1 MTTARST
8 PNLLFLPNQA
18 APASLHSPP
27 GAAPGS
33 AAPLPYSAPPH
44 HHPPSAVPS
53 IYNYLQ
59 QQQQQGRPG
68 LSFSP
73 PVAGGEGSGRPPAP
87 PVRDA
92 SSLKLKSVME
102 RCDRYPAS
110 SELCDGGRRSTGCPP
125 EDPPFPSPDSPPP
138 PGAGPNSSSLSSSP
152 VRSPPYPFPLP
163 RVDRDGK
170 PIGDSDYAVPSP
182 PERDTGAGGCW
193 IQRGTTRLTQADLEE
208 YARTYEESL
217 VLRQHQMMALQQSQ
231 HAAAAAAHMML
242 LTSLGGHHG
251 HGHHPVAPHHAVGGG
266 GASSASSSSYA
277 HSEGYHSYVSSCD
290 SSASASHTPFLDRL
304 RRESEAA
311 AAAAAANQQRSA
323 LSLECH
329 KSASEGRDDGDDLDE
344 PEDAGVADEDDHV
357 ESSEC
362 DEGSGGRLGHGGG
375 GGSNGGS
382 GGSSSGGETLKWHGS
397 VGDVSVASS
406 SVSGSSSSAAAR
418 QLIAHSARVKTPQR
432 HHSESVLYLGGG
444 GPMTSSASTTS
455 GSSSSTSWQAR
466 VQRNNA
472 LNHKLRMFPVNTYTV
487 QPQLQMATVHH
498 QPQPPQ
504 QQPVSPSSPPPAD
517 QTSPRTML
525 RLPHSFSVAERIHEL
540 EKQSRRRAGAEGN
553 NWNGNNVNNSNG
565 GGYTYLDPEKRHRVS
580 DPTLKAIQ
588 KKALL
593 SYYER
598 HHRGGGRSSA
608 GNPSPDGGVVG
619 VARLTCV
626 PGMSSSTNSEDGMAK
641 HSEGNGLICSSNGTW
656 RSEQQQAQPQVPT
669 PSQQHHQQIS
679 PTQRSLSPQHQYG
692 PQSPRSSSCQQKDGH
707 SQPYHRSQSMDGR
720 PSPPSEPP
728 PNDDD
733 PSLSLTLPPQPRG
746 LPQGCAPVPYSRRS
760 SSASDYLSTGGTWR
774 EHFQR
779 GRETTTTSSDAGSV
793 RDMPRH
799 EHSASCGSLPGGEL
813 GPLILGPPISLDHW
827 VPERPPKKP
836 HLRAAFSPPHHQQ
849 SAPQPFPHTPN
860 EISDTPPS
868 SPPIPPP
875 RTTSSSN
882 NSPASAPPTL
892 PSSSHRCPSPDDPPP
907 PPPPPL
913 PEDDE
918 VLLSDEPLPPPPP
931 HLQPPSPQSH
941 DPWSIPH
948 GNRKSPTSCPPLT
961 SSENQSDGCARSNGV
976 TYPTTA
982 PYIAPERHFFGENFS
997 INPSPSL
1004 AKPGSPPP
1012 RPQQLQPWQPMS
1024 AGDGGSSGGLSA
1036 NSSQST
1042 MLQISPN
1049 IPARGVP
1056 AIRTLVKTPNQG
1068 FATSK
1073 SVIPGGGRERP
1084 PVMSRA
1090 RISAAQQWRSTD
1102 SSSESS
1108 RTSPK
1113 SPPLSSNAPQETGP
1127 MPGPQSP
1134 IKESKGSDRP
1144 WGIGSQAH
1152 RRPNHWQV
1160 PLKSTVRKFPSEH
1173 LSPTKNSAD
1182 SIPIKSPNRSLQAMN
1197 LKNTDSD
1204 DNRHSHSHEN
1214 GVGDRLVDSVEEN
1227 SDTNS
1232 VKTKSS
1238 KFQAN
1243 LVGKAALRTQSKS
1256 SSYLSTYH
1264 THHLQLMHRRGSEKG
1279 TPNFEGSYKRTLSP
1293 PSSELLHISKQ
1304 SETLQQRSLTESN
1317 SENKNQLHQHVP
1329 GWEERVPDLAGGTLG
1344 TLNNSKD
1351 ICESASLKGGR
1362 RSRLDHS
1369 WVKSDASWREEGT
1382 GVTERRLDEEDGTS
1396 EMDEGEGDGERVR
1409 RGRRRRGVN
1418 GRENGVVTSTGSQS
1432 RSLTASSSSSS
1443 SSTMS
1448 SFSVSSVSTSSLP
1461 GMSSLRSPISLAPYE
1476 TSADSWVVSQSSPAT
1491 QTGDADHSVAS
1502 SGKAD
1507 AASQTESLDEGV
1519 EVERRDSGGEE
1530 KGSLEEM
1537 AVKKERVLPDSALSR
1552 NSLTKRSSSE
1562 GVNGTVEN
1570 GTHTTSSSTSPPSS
1584 PPPSPPKCSPP
1595 AISPPQPSTTPPIV
1609 APPSPPPPAP
1619 QSLTEEAECER
1630 LSRDLVS
1637 LLPPTD
1643 RLQGILAPI
1652 PDQKRPTDYVSGLFR
1667 LDVAPRPR
1675 SCTSASVNRLLGSK
1689 SSKSDEKESQDSETE
1704 ESSKVERC
1712 KSSSETVKKER
1723 VEAPLPA
1730 TSPYFTTSEPK
1741 ARFLA
1746 RYGRD
1751 VGSGKT
1757 GLEQTDTQEL
1767 QRKKEELMSRLSR
1780 KLEVLREEAIAVSE
1794 EAALNE
1800 DLGRGVATQLGQLAL
1815 PHEVSRF
1822 KLHVDEVG
1830 KVTSLLLALSGRLAR
1845 AENALALEDTA
1856 TSTNGHL
1863 NSALSSGEERKALEG
1878 KRDKL
1883 RDQLEE
1889 AKQLKASIDR
1899 RSGSVSAMLA
1909 RYLDPEAFADYGHFI
1924 SMKAKLIVDAR
1935 EVSDKIKL
1943 GEEQLSAL
1951 KETLLSS
1958 SFPTSTTN
1966 TVSQS
1971 NALSSTSVETSL
1983 CPSSSVPEKSANNYR
1998 GSSVVSHN
2006 SAPLAAGSN

>member
-1 MTTARST
+1 
-8 PNLLFLPNQA
+8 
-18 APASLHSPP
+18 
-27 GAAPGS
+27 
-33 AAPLPYSAPPH
+33 
-44 HHPPSAVPS
+44 
-53 IYNYLQ
+53 
-59 QQQQQGRPG
+59 
-68 LSFSP
+68 
-73 PVAGGEGSGRPPAP
+73 
-87 PVRDA
+87 
-92 SSLKLKSVME
+92 
-102 RCDRYPAS
+102 
-110 SELCDGGRRSTGCPP
+110 
-125 EDPPFPSPDSPPP
+125 PDSPPP
-138 PGAGPNSSSLSSSP
+138 SSLSSSP

-182 PERDTGAGGCW
+182 PERDTGGWSNRGG
-193 IQRGTTRLTQADLEE
+193 TRLTQADLEE

-217 VLRQHQMMALQQSQ
+217 V
-231 HAAAAAAHMML
+231 
-242 LTSLGGHHG
+242 
-251 HGHHPVAPHHAVGGG
+251 P
-266 GASSASSSSYA
+266 SSASSSSYA

-304 RRESEAA
+304 RRESEATA
-311 AAAAAANQQRSA
+311 AAAAAAAAASQQQRSA
-323 LSLECH
+323 LSSLGAGGECH
-329 KSASEGRDDGDDLDE
+329 KQSDGRGVAADDADDE
-344 PEDAGVADEDDHV
+344 TEDAGVADEDDHH
-357 ESSEC
+357 ESSDSVC
-362 DEGSGGRLGHGGG
+362 DEGSGSRLAHGGG
-375 GGSNGGS
+375 GGGS

-444 GPMTSSASTTS
+444 PMASSASTTS

-498 QPQPPQ
+498 QQQQSQ

-540 EKQSRRRAGAEGN
+540 EKQSRRRTGAEGSS
-553 NWNGNNVNNSNG
+553 WNGNNVNNNG

-598 HHRGGGRSSA
+598 HHRGGGRASS
-608 GNPSPDGGVVG
+608 GNPSPDGGVMG

-626 PGMSSSTNSEDGMAK
+626 PGMASSTNSEDGMTK
-641 HSEGNGLICSSNGTW
+641 HSEGNGIICSSNGTW

-669 PSQQHHQQIS
+669 SSQQHHQQVS
-679 PTQRSLSPQHQYG
+679 PTQRSLSPQHQYA
-692 PQSPRSSSCQQKDGH
+692 PQSPRSSSCQQKEGH
-707 SQPYHRSQSMDGR
+707 SQPYHRSQSMDGK

-728 PNDDD
+728 PNEDDA
-733 PSLSLTLPPQPRG
+733 SVSLTLPQSRG
-746 LPQGCAPVPYSRRS
+746 LPQNCAPVPYSRRS
-760 SSASDYLSTGGTWR
+760 SSASDYLSAGGTWR

-779 GRETTTTSSDAGSV
+779 GREAAAASSDAGSV

-836 HLRAAFSPPHHQQ
+836 HLRAAFSPPHQLQ
-849 SAPQPFPHTPN
+849 SPPQSFPHTPN

-882 NSPASAPPTL
+882 SSPASAPPIL
-892 PSSSHRCPSPDDPPP
+892 PSSAHRCPSPDDPPP

-918 VLLSDEPLPPPPP
+918 VVLSDEPLPPPPP

-941 DPWSIPH
+941 DSWLMPH
-948 GNRKSPTSCPPLT
+948 GSRKSPTSCPPLT
-961 SSENQSDGCARSNGV
+961 LETQPEGCARSNGV
-976 TYPTTA
+976 SHPTSV
-982 PYIAPERHFFGENFS
+982 PYIAPERHFFGENF
-997 INPSPSL
+997 NPSPSISMT
-1004 AKPGSPPP
+1004 KSCSPPP
-1012 RPQQLQPWQPMS
+1012 RPQQLHPWQPMGS
-1024 AGDGGSSGGLSA
+1024 GGDGGSSLCHS
-1036 NSSQST
+1036 NHSQST
-1042 MLQISPN
+1042 VQQLSPN
-1049 IPARGVP
+1049 VPLRGVP
-1056 AIRTLVKTPNQG
+1056 AVRTLVKSPNQG

-1073 SVIPGGGRERP
+1073 SIVPGGGRERP

-1090 RISAAQQWRSTD
+1090 RANASQHWRSTD

-1113 SPPLSSNAPQETGP
+1113 SPPLSANLLHEGP
-1127 MPGPQSP
+1127 IPGPQSP
-1134 IKESKGSDRP
+1134 VKELKSSDRD
-1144 WGIGSQAH
+1144 WISSLGSQAH

-1173 LSPTKNSAD
+1173 LSPSKNSIE
-1182 SIPIKSPNRSLQAMN
+1182 SIQIKSPSRSLQAMN
-1197 LKNTDSD
+1197 LKNSDSD

-1214 GVGDRLVDSVEEN
+1214 GTGDRLIGERCVEGVEEN
-1227 SDTNS
+1227 IDVNTL
-1232 VKTKSS
+1232 KTKSG

-1293 PSSELLHISKQ
+1293 PSSELLHLSKQ
-1304 SETLQQRSLTESN
+1304 PDTLQQCGLTESN
-1317 SENKNQLHQHVP
+1317 SESKNQHHQHVP
-1329 GWEERVPDLAGGTLG
+1329 GWEERVPDMAGGTLG
-1344 TLNNSKD
+1344 SLNNPKD
-1351 ICESASLKGGR
+1351 ICETVGMKGGR

-1369 WVKSDASWREEGT
+1369 WVKSEASWRDET
-1382 GVTERRLDEEDGTS
+1382 GITERRLDEEDGTS
-1396 EMDEGEGDGERVR
+1396 EMDEGEEDGERIR
-1409 RGRRRRGVN
+1409 RGRRRRGIN
-1418 GRENGVVTSTGSQS
+1418 GRENGSAVLAGSQS

-1448 SFSVSSVSTSSLP
+1448 SFSVSSMSTSSLP
-1461 GMSSLRSPISLAPYE
+1461 GMSSLRSPMSLAPYE
-1476 TSADSWVVSQSSPAT
+1476 ASADSWVISQSSPPT
-1491 QTGDADHSVAS
+1491 QTAENDQSVSS

-1519 EVERRDSGGEE
+1519 EVERRDLGGEE

-1537 AVKKERVLPDSALSR
+1537 EAKKERVLPEAGFAR
-1552 NSLTKRSSSE
+1552 NTLVKRSSSE
-1562 GVNGTVEN
+1562 GMNGAIEN
-1570 GTHTTSSSTSPPSS
+1570 GTHAPATPPPSS

-1595 AISPPQPSTTPPIV
+1595 ANSPPQLSVPPKPV
-1609 APPSPPPPAP
+1609 PVVPPPPTS

-1675 SCTSASVNRLLGSK
+1675 SSTSASVNRLLGSK
-1689 SSKSDEKESQDSETE
+1689 SSKSNEEESHDSNTE
-1704 ESSKVERC
+1704 ELSKVESRC
-1712 KSSSETVKKER
+1712 KTNSEAVKKER
-1723 VEAPLPA
+1723 IEAPLPA

-1751 VGSGKT
+1751 VGSGRT

-1780 KLEVLREEAIAVSE
+1780 KLEVLREEAIAVNE

-1800 DLGRGVATQLGQLAL
+1800 DLGKGVANQLGQLAL
-1815 PHEVSRF
+1815 PHELSRF

-1856 TSTNGHL
+1856 SPSNGHL
-1863 NSALSSGEERKALEG
+1863 KSSLSSGEERKALEG

-1951 KETLLSS
+1951 RETLLSS

-1966 TVSQS
+1966 TICQS
-1971 NALSSTSVETSL
+1971 NAISSTSVEITSS
-1983 CPSSSVPEKSANNYR
+1983 PSSVPEKSTTIYS
-1998 GSSVVSHN
+1998 GSTIVSHN
-2006 SAPLAAGSN
+2006 PAPLTAGSN